1 MGILSMALRSLKG
14 NLLSTLITAFSIA
27 LSCGLMMAVYA
38 VKEQSKKAFVMNDVG
53 FDAVVGA
60 KGSPMQLVLNSLYH
74 LEESPG
80 NIPWSLYEE
89 LKSNR
94 RAVKRVVPLAV
105 GDNYYGYRLVGTIK
119 DLFEG
124 DGFKLSLE
132 EGRVFDESREEAIIG
147 SVVAERTGL
156 KVGDDF
162 SPFHGLNF
170 IPGTEHSNKFK
181 IVGVLKNTNTPN
193 DRVIWIPIDSHFRME
208 GHVLR
213 GTGKDFDA
221 SGVKEIPDEHKEVSS
236 LLVQTRSPMNGRRLS
251 GTINRGS
258 SATMA
263 WPVAGVML
271 KLFDKLGW
279 VHKVL
284 ELVSWL
290 IIVVAATTVLV
301 SVYNTLNDRKREFAI
316 LRSLGAPKSELFK
329 IILMQSLLLSLLGVM
344 GSFVFYFIILSAAG
358 RIIRDKIGI
367 MLDSFAYSPILWIG
381 PLVMIGIALLTSLIP
396 AVKAYRIDVVKNLN
410 PES

>member
-1 MGILSMALRSLKG
+1 MALRSLKG

-80 NIPWSLYEE
+80 NIPWSLYVE

-119 DLFEG
+119 DLFQG
-124 DGFKLSLE
+124 DGFKLSLD
-132 EGRVFDESREEAIIG
+132 EGRVFDEDREEAIIG

-193 DRVIWIPIDSHFRME
+193 DRVIWIPIDSHFRMQ

-344 GSFVFYFIILSAAG
+344 GSFVFYFMILSAAG

-396 AVKAYRIDVVKNLN
+396 AVKAYRIDVVKNLS